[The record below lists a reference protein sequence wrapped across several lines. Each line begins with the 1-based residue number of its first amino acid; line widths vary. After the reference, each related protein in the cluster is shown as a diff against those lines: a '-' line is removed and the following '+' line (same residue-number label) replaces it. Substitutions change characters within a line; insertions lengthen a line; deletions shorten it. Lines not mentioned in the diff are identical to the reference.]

1 VSDHKRPVAWL
12 NLFFP
17 VYLRQMNRD
26 SIITLPNPHLREK
39 SKRVHVVT
47 DEVKQLIAA
56 MEQATLDWEDHR
68 PHELGVALAA
78 VQVDNLLRVLVIR
91 SDFDDRDNRTFFP
104 LINPEIVKLEGSIS
118 YDHEGCLSVRDI
130 YGLVP
135 RYDRV
140 RVRAMDI
147 NGNEIRIKADGFL
160 ARVLQHEID
169 HTQGIVFVDHIKDQ
183 DAFFKLSD
191 DGELKKIPYD
201 EVQKSDILWQ

>member
-1 VSDHKRPVAWL
+1 MTRND
-12 NLFFP
+12 
-17 VYLRQMNRD
+17 
-26 SIITLPNPHLREK
+26 IITLPNPHLREK

-47 DEVKQLIAA
+47 DEVKQLIAD
-56 MEQATLDWEDHR
+56 MEQATLDWEDNR

-78 VQVDNLLRVLVIR
+78 VQVDNLVRVLVIR

-104 LINPEIVKLEGSIS
+104 LINPEIVKLEGAIK

-147 NGNEIRIKADGFL
+147 NGNEVRIKADGFL

-169 HTQGIVFVDHIKDQ
+169 HTQGVVFIDHIKDQ
-183 DAFFKLSD
+183 DAFFKLGD
-191 DGELKKIPYD
+191 DGELRKIPYD
-201 EVQKSDILWQ
+201 EVKQSDILWQ